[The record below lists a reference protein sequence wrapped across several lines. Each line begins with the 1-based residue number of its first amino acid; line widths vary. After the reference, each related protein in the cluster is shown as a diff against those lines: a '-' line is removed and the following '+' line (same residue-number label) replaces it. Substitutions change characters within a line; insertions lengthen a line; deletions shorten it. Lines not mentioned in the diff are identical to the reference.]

1 MGSVP
6 PHGRHAKR
14 TCGATGKEGRWASH
28 PRSPFLQKIGRRGGS
43 PQPAAIGHLADP
55 ARLHVW
61 VSEPQR
67 APGEWARMHVAAC
80 RPSAHA
86 ARGTHDERPGGWRL
100 IRRDLAQPR
109 RAPAIRLPAN
119 HRSGCRATH
128 RVLHST
134 TPAGRPREVSSDAS
148 VLMKEQRGDHH
159 TPAPPQRA
167 EKTSPRPTE
176 HASRPTV
183 ART

>member
-1 MGSVP
+1 MVPSQSVGSVP

-14 TCGATGKEGRWASH
+14 TCGSTGKEGRWAFH
-28 PRSPFLQKIGRRGGS
+28 PRSPFLQNIGRRGGR

-55 ARLHVW
+55 ARLHAW
-61 VSEPQR
+61 VSESHR
-67 APGEWARMHVAAC
+67 
-80 RPSAHA
+80 
-86 ARGTHDERPGGWRL
+86 ARGTHVERPGGWRL